1 MGLCGVMAWDRIQ
14 PIWREIEGTK
24 TDLGLRRMLGMHWP
38 KNQSNLKVMFYN
50 IYWVEVKDL
59 MTLVQKV
66 EFTESGGATFVTSE
80 CGLSPSLQLMT
91 RASEEMACLDQEGR
105 RRNNTARMLTHSN
118 TKKAEKAPC
127 LPPMQW
133 DETVILLTTYTLFL
147 KILLF
152 GTQNAHCRASTWC
165 VAS

>member
-1 MGLCGVMAWDRIQ
+1 MAWDRIQ

-66 EFTESGGATFVTSE
+66 EFTESGGATFVTCDHRVWPE
-80 CGLSPSLQLMT
+80 PITPTNDT
-91 RASEEMACLDQEGR
+91 RVRGNGM
-105 RRNNTARMLTHSN
+105 
-118 TKKAEKAPC
+118 P
-127 LPPMQW
+127 
-133 DETVILLTTYTLFL
+133 
-147 KILLF
+147 
-152 GTQNAHCRASTWC
+152 
-165 VAS
+165 